1 MWFPSYF
8 TLFLLHYCVV
18 GEEKHPSVIIVGAGA
33 SGIAAATKLLE
44 NSFTNIT
51 ILEAEDRIGGRIHSV
66 KFGEGLVDLGAEH
79 CYGRKENAVYELAK
93 DYDVLEEFDFSFENN
108 IYCSDGSKLNSS
120 ISQDLNR
127 IIFELFE
134 KKYEG
139 NETSKSTGDVFK
151 ERFNSSILPKYEGDK
166 KNVQILKEALKFSD
180 GQISLFNGASSW
192 SDVSAK
198 TDIITNNDAFVW
210 KGVGFKTIINILMK
224 SYPDSKNK
232 LDIDDKIHLK
242 KKVQKISW
250 DQNQSVSVLTADN
263 TTYTAD
269 YVIFTPSTGVLKK
282 HQDTLFEPKLP
293 SEKKNAIENTGYGS
307 ITKLFV
313 TYSTKWWKDDDK
325 LFSFFWTGE
334 DTNLVNFGEGLTK
347 KKMSWIT
354 QIRELI
360 KVHHNPNVWSVW
372 ISGHKL
378 SEIEN
383 LPDETLKNGVNYA
396 VKKFLGET
404 RNVTD
409 VTKILKSTWTID
421 ENFLGGTSY
430 VKTGA
435 YKSDESIQDKL
446 AEPVT
451 NAAGKARLLFA
462 GEATHSTLYASVQGA
477 IESGHREAKR
487 IIEFYVKSKQ

>member
-1 MWFPSYF
+1 VSLY
-8 TLFLLHYCVV
+8 LI
-18 GEEKHPSVIIVGAGA
+18 VI
-33 SGIAAATKLLE
+33 
-44 NSFTNIT
+44 F
-51 ILEAEDRIGGRIHSV
+51 
-66 KFGEGLVDLGAEH
+66 
-79 CYGRKENAVYELAK
+79 
-93 DYDVLEEFDFSFENN
+93 
-108 IYCSDGSKLNSS
+108 
-120 ISQDLNR
+120 
-127 IIFELFE
+127 
-134 KKYEG
+134 
-139 NETSKSTGDVFK
+139 
-151 ERFNSSILPKYEGDK
+151 RFNSSILPKYEGDK

-198 TDIITNNDAFVW
+198 TDIITNSDAFVW

-250 DQNQSVSVLTADN
+250 DQYQSVSVLTADN

-269 YVIFTPSTGVLKK
+269 YVIFTPSAGVLKK

-293 SEKKNAIENTGYGS
+293 SEKKDAIENTGYGS